1 MCSKQIFV
9 TIIVSTRTCTI
20 LMNNIKNSI
29 LMELK
34 IITSSNVMKKI
45 TKDAGRKVNNSDS
58 LIQEGSE

>member
-1 MCSKQIFV
+1 
-9 TIIVSTRTCTI
+9 
-20 LMNNIKNSI
+20 MNNIKNSI